1 MPLDPGYLT
10 YANRRYGMDHDRYDW
25 SMLADRSP
33 VSWPDGAGVALWVN
47 VALEF
52 FPLNQQGKPFPP
64 PGGMTTAYPDLRHF
78 TLRDYGNRVGI
89 VRCLQALDA
98 HGITPTFAINAA
110 LVDRAPRLI
119 ERIGSRGNEI
129 LGHGWHMDRL
139 LHGGLERGDEEKII
153 ADSLAKLRGAT
164 GQSVTGWL
172 SPARSQSFNTP
183 DILDSLAKLR
193 GATGQSV
200 TGWLSPARSQSFNT
214 PDILAANG
222 IEYMGEWIN
231 DELPYPFRT
240 SSGELTA
247 IPLSYELDDQFIM
260 QANLHS
266 ETEYG
271 DQIVDAA
278 DFLLREATEKQGGR
292 LLALNIH
299 PWMLGQ
305 PHRIGQL
312 ERVLSHLAGQSG
324 IWSAS
329 AGDIVTHWRGAQA

>member
-1 MPLDPGYLT
+1 MPLDPTYLS

-25 SMLADRSP
+25 SMLEDRKP
-33 VSWPDGAGVALWVN
+33 VQWPGGARVALWIN

-89 VRCLQALDA
+89 VRVLKALDA
-98 HGITPTFAINAA
+98 AGLTPTFAINAA
-110 LVDRAPRLI
+110 LVDRAPRLV
-119 ERIGSRGNEI
+119 ERIAARGNEI

-139 LHGGLERGDEEKII
+139 LHGELEHEEEQAII
-153 ADSLAKLRGAT
+153 SESLEKLRGAT
-164 GQSVTGWL
+164 GQ
-172 SPARSQSFNTP
+172 A
-183 DILDSLAKLR
+183 IK
-193 GATGQSV
+193 
-200 TGWLSPARSQSFNT
+200 GWLSPARSQSFNT
-214 PDILAANG
+214 PDILAENG

-240 SSGELTA
+240 ESGEMLA
-247 IPLSYELDDQFIM
+247 VPLSYELDDQFIL

-266 ETEYG
+266 ETEYA
-271 DQIVDAA
+271 DQVIDAA
-278 DFLLREATEKQGGR
+278 DFLLREADEKKGGR
-292 LLALNIH
+292 MLALNVH

-305 PHRIGQL
+305 PHRIAQF
-312 ERVLSHLAGQSG
+312 ERVLRHLSSQDG

-329 AGDIVTHWRGAQA
+329 SGEIAAQWSAAQD